1 MDLNVFEFDDYPQK
15 VIAINLIGDD
25 QCVETPF
32 HQHRKAQLVMAL
44 EGFVQCKIVDAIWI
58 VPPQCA
64 VWIPSGHWH
73 TNAISQ
79 DAKVCMLFVDPDC
92 IEMPDY
98 SCTISISPLL
108 RELICHLSQQEKT
121 KFLSPP
127 QVMLG
132 DVLIHELTLMP
143 REKFN
148 FPIPQE
154 PRLNTLA
161 QMLLNDPSDRRT
173 LGQWAH
179 QVAMSERTL
188 SRLVKKEIGL
198 TFGEWRG
205 QLHVVMALQKLSS
218 GVSVQRV
225 TEDLGYE
232 SVSAFIAFF
241 KKVLGVS
248 PKKYIRN
255 RQSRSLG

>member
-1 MDLNVFEFDDYPQK
+1 MDLNAFEFDDSPHK

-25 QCVETPF
+25 KCVETPF

-73 TNAISQ
+73 SNVISQ
-79 DAKVCMLFVDPDC
+79 EGNVCMLFVDPDC
-92 IEMPDY
+92 IEMPDH

-108 RELICHLSQQEKT
+108 RELICHLSQQDISGYLDSPLIA
-121 KFLSPP
+121 LSE
-127 QVMLG
+127 
-132 DVLIHELTLMP
+132 VLIYELTQMP

-148 FPIPQE
+148 FPIPLE

-161 QMLLNDPSDRRT
+161 KILLNDPSDRKT
-173 LGQWAH
+173 LNQWANL
-179 QVAMSERTL
+179 VAMSERTL

-205 QLHVVMALQKLSS
+205 QLHVVVALQKLSA
-218 GVSVQRV
+218 GMSVQRV

-232 SVSAFIAFF
+232 SVSAFITFF

-248 PKKYIRN
+248 PKKYIKN
-255 RQSRSLG
+255 RQSRFL